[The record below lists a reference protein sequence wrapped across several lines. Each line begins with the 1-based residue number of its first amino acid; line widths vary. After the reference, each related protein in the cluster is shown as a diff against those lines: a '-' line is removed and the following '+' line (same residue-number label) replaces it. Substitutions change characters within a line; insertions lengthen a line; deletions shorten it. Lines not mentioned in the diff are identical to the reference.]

1 MKNVKVI
8 FSLILIGLV
17 VIFSIQNADVVSVHF
32 LTWNFTISLALLV
45 FIVLAFGLL
54 SGWLMQ
60 SLFLRKERK
69 RATKKAE
76 EKVKQTEPEKTDVNK
91 SADEKPKREQ

>member
-1 MKNVKVI
+1 MKNVKV
-8 FSLILIGLV
+8 FFGLILIGLV

-32 LTWNFTISLALLV
+32 LIWNFTISLALLV

-60 SLFLRKERK
+60 SIFFRKERN
-69 RATKKAE
+69 RAAKKAE
-76 EKVKQTEPEKTDVNK
+76 EKVKREEPKPVDANK
-91 SADEKPKREQ
+91 SAEQKPKQEL

>member
-1 MKNVKVI
+1 MKNVKVV
-8 FSLILIGLV
+8 FGLILIGLV
-17 VIFSIQNADVVSVHF
+17 VIFSIQNADVVLVHF

-69 RATKKAE
+69 RTAKKAE
-76 EKVKQTEPEKTDVNK
+76 EKVKQKEPEQVDVNK
-91 SADEKPKREQ
+91 SADEKPK